1 MMSVLEHWKSC
12 SGCDTELEVCNEN
25 GTFYE
30 IFEEPAPIQNIP
42 TLVLKFDKFD
52 TLFFLVGVKIG
63 ERTVFLV
70 KYCGGET
77 RYSVKL
83 ELYGVEKSITYQLD
97 AVPLSTDPGSA
108 LREGNALEVY
118 QSALE
123 KMTRKPE
130 GGFKL
135 AVEMKVT
142 KL

>member
-1 MMSVLEHWKSC
+1 MSILEHWKTCPGFYREEYGLHS
-12 SGCDTELEVCNEN
+12 SLVIEHPRSFEVIR
-25 GTFYE
+25 TKVF
-30 IFEEPAPIQNIP
+30 
-42 TLVLKFDKFD
+42 KFDKID
-52 TLFFLVGVKIG
+52 ELFFLVGVKIG

-83 ELYGVEKSITYQLD
+83 KLSGVEKSITYQLD

-108 LREGNALEVY
+108 LREGNALEVHPSIF
-118 QSALE
+118 Q
-123 KMTRKPE
+123 KITRKPE

-135 AVEMKVT
+135 GVRIKVT

>member
-1 MMSVLEHWKSC
+1 MSILEHWKTC
-12 SGCDTELEVCNEN
+12 PG
-25 GTFYE
+25 FYR
-30 IFEEPAPIQNIP
+30 EEYGLHSS
-42 TLVLKFDKFD
+42 LVVEHPRSFKVIRTKVFKLDKID

-83 ELYGVEKSITYQLD
+83 KLSGVEKSISYQLD
-97 AVPLSTDPGSA
+97 AVPLSTDAGSA

-135 AVEMKVT
+135 AVGMKVT